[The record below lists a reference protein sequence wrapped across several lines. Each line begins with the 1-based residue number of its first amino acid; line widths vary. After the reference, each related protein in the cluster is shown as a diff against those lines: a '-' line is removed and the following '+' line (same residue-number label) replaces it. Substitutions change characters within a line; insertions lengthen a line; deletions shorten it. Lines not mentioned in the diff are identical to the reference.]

1 MNKCKFCDKSFSTKT
16 NLTYHQKT
24 AKYCLKKQNVS
35 SDKFQC
41 EECLKYFSNKSNFER
56 HKESCEYNTVK
67 PYKEKIKILENE
79 NIMCKEQNKKQEEL
93 IKKQEEQIKELQN
106 KIENIALKAVEK
118 PININN
124 QRINNNQKINQ
135 VINNLIPITDNYI
148 KEQVPNLTIE
158 HIKKGPIGYAEYIL
172 NYPLNK
178 RILCVDYSRKKIKYK
193 DENGNIITDPEMAL
207 LSVKLF
213 ESIKE
218 RNKNLI
224 CEYIEKLSVDSETK
238 MKIVYDMYN
247 YMSMIDRGSVG
258 DKSELYPELT
268 RNLCSQILI

>member
-1 MNKCKFCDKSFSTKT
+1 MNECKFCEKTFLTKT
-16 NLTYHQKT
+16 NLIHHQKT
-24 AKYCLKKQNVS
+24 AKYCLKKQNIITPENEFLCVCS
-35 SDKFQC
+35 KIFTTKLS
-41 EECLKYFSNKSNFER
+41 FSR
-56 HKESCEYNTVK
+56 HEKICNEAILL
-67 PYKEKIKILENE
+67 PYK
-79 NIMCKEQNKKQEEL
+79 EL
-93 IKKQEEQIKELQN
+93 IKKQEEQIKDLQN
-106 KIENIALKAVEK
+106 KLENIALKAVEK

-124 QRINNNQKINQ
+124 QRINNNQKINN

-193 DENGNIITDPEMAL
+193 DEDGNIITDPEMAL

>member
-1 MNKCKFCDKSFSTKT
+1 MNECKFCEKTFLTKT
-16 NLTYHQKT
+16 NLIHHQKT
-24 AKYCLKKQNVS
+24 AKYCLKKQNIITPENEFLCVCS
-35 SDKFQC
+35 KIFTTKLS
-41 EECLKYFSNKSNFER
+41 FSR
-56 HKESCEYNTVK
+56 HEKICNEAILL
-67 PYKEKIKILENE
+67 PYK
-79 NIMCKEQNKKQEEL
+79 EL
-93 IKKQEEQIKELQN
+93 IKKQEEQIKDLQN
-106 KIENIALKAVEK
+106 KLENIALKAVEK

-124 QRINNNQKINQ
+124 QRINNNQKINN

-193 DENGNIITDPEMAL
+193 DEDGNIITDPEMAL

-258 DKSELYPELT
+258 DKS
-268 RNLCSQILI
+268 

>member
-1 MNKCKFCDKSFSTKT
+1 MNECKYCNKTFSTKT
-16 NLTYHQKT
+16 NLIHHQNT
-24 AKYCLKKQNVS
+24 AKYCLIKQNIS

-41 EECLKYFSNKSNFER
+41 EECLKFFSNKSSHER
-56 HKESCEYNTVK
+56 HKQICEYNILK

-79 NIMCKEQNKKQEEL
+79 NNIYKDQN
-93 IKKQEEQIKELQN
+93 KKQEEQIKELQN
-106 KIENIALKAVEK
+106 KIENMALKAIEK
-118 PININN
+118 PININNNN

-193 DENGNIITDPEMAL
+193 DENGDIITDPEMSN
-207 LSVKLF
+207 LSIKLF

-224 CEYIEKLSVDSETK
+224 YEYIEKLSVDTETK
-238 MKIVYDMYN
+238 MKIVYDMYS
-247 YMSMIDRGSVG
+247 YMSMIDRGSIG
-258 DKSELYPELT
+258 DKSDLYPELA

>member
-1 MNKCKFCDKSFSTKT
+1 MNECKFCEKTFLTKT
-16 NLTYHQKT
+16 NLIHHQKT
-24 AKYCLKKQNVS
+24 AKYCLKKQNIVTS
-35 SDKFQC
+35 ES
-41 EECLKYFSNKSNFER
+41 EFSCVCSKIFTTKLSFSR
-56 HKESCEYNTVK
+56 HEKICNEAILL
-67 PYKEKIKILENE
+67 PYK
-79 NIMCKEQNKKQEEL
+79 EL

-158 HIKKGPIGYAEYIL
+158 HIKKGPLGYAEYIL